1 MVPIVDVA
9 AISVTQDGSVKINT
23 RELQAFVTEN
33 MTSMNTTQPNSSACK
48 NLAGCANVE
57 CTGNNTACNNTGC
70 GL

>member
-33 MTSMNTTQPNSSACK
+33 MTSMNTTQPNSSACY
-48 NLAGCANVE
+48 
-57 CTGNNTACNNTGC
+57 
-70 GL
+70 